1 MGSQAADLPERG
13 PLETRRGIPR
23 EIVAPSERDRLI
35 QAMAL
40 TCAERGYAATSV
52 EEVLARANLGRSSFE
67 ENFADKADCAT
78 AAVNQILVDITALAS
93 SAYSPER
100 SDWESI
106 LRGVKALLELLAAR
120 PSFAG
125 IYELE
130 ARHAMPDEAY
140 ELYTAGIRVMAATLD
155 RVQAHAVGGVS
166 RPPSAIRG
174 ALGGPEAI
182 IRRELIGGRA
192 ERLPELLPDIIYGML
207 VPYLDQRE
215 ALRYTKLAKE
225 MLNDGR

>member
-13 PLETRRGIPR
+13 PLETRSGVPR
-23 EIVAPSERDRLI
+23 DIVAPSERDRLI

-40 TCAERGYAATSV
+40 TCAEQGYAATSV
-52 EEVLARANLGRSSFE
+52 EEVLARANLTRSSFE
-67 ENFADKADCAT
+67 EHFADKADCAT

-100 SDWESI
+100 SEWESI
-106 LRGVKALLELLAAR
+106 LRGVKALLELIAAR

-130 ARHAMPDEAY
+130 ARHAMPGEAY
-140 ELYTAGIRVMAATLD
+140 DLYTAGIRVMAAMLD
-155 RVQAHAVGGVS
+155 RVQAHAVAGVP

-174 ALGGPEAI
+174 AVGGAEAI
-182 IRRELIGGRA
+182 IRRELVAGRA
-192 ERLPELLPDIIYGML
+192 ERLPELLPDVIYGML
-207 VPYLDQRE
+207 VPYLDQRK
-215 ALRYTKLAKE
+215 ALDYAELARE
-225 MLNDGR
+225 MLNHGR